1 MKQGEDKVLRVLDTY
16 DNLIN
21 GKLINKRDISQ
32 KFNVSEKSIQ
42 RDIFEINNYL
52 LTKGHDYDEIIKY
65 DRCKKGYILKDK
77 KSNSLSRDDLLV
89 ICKILLEV
97 MYKDRFKEGEFLN
110 KIQYMYTGELVKIQF
125 KFRGRSLEAILD
137 RLPTANV
144 ILKCKFDEVYYGRIN
159 KIYRSK

>member
-65 DRCKKGYILKDK
+65 DRCKKGYILKIK
-77 KSNSLSRDDLLV
+77 NL
-89 ICKILLEV
+89 
-97 MYKDRFKEGEFLN
+97 M
-110 KIQYMYTGELVKIQF
+110 
-125 KFRGRSLEAILD
+125 A
-137 RLPTANV
+137 
-144 ILKCKFDEVYYGRIN
+144 
-159 KIYRSK
+159 